1 MKRIRLS
8 SSELFSVLKGEKKL
22 LLVLVIVLSLQAVI
36 SMVQPW
42 PLQIIFDNVILD
54 KPPSPLLTRLAGPLW
69 DLLSQNL
76 LPIMVFLL
84 VAAAL
89 LNGAA
94 LYLQNLRLTQ
104 LIQRVVH
111 RLRVRLFAH
120 IIGLPVS
127 YFDKVG
133 AGEIVSRV
141 ISDTANVQSALE
153 GGVILVFRSIPTF
166 LGIFAIMLWVDLP
179 FALLTLLL
187 LPFVGLATLFF
198 GRKVKSASRAKRK
211 YDTQVATVA
220 ELATRT
226 HRSLKLLGLKE
237 QEVER
242 LEQKGLASRQAAVEA
257 GSWQGFYT
265 SSTNVTLAAGT
276 ALMVLIGVLR
286 IRAGQITP
294 GELLVFMSYLRSMFK
309 PVREVTKYFNKIAK
323 ALASNERIEEVMDVT
338 PCDLGVCEVTGAPP
352 MPDFHDEIVFDNVSF
367 EYEPGVKVL
376 EGLSFRV
383 QQGQKVAIIGDS
395 GSGKT
400 TLLSLIPRFFDPA
413 DGRILIDGQDVR
425 SYSLESLRNQIAVV
439 PQEQIIFHTTVGENI
454 ALGKPNSEVG
464 EEEIREA
471 ATKANAHEF
480 IVNLPEGYETELGTG
495 NTHLSGGQ
503 AKRILVARALLR
515 DGLVVL
521 LDEPTAGLDPFS
533 EAKVMEAFDRLM
545 EQRTI
550 VVVTHYLP
558 LIANAD
564 LIVVLKNGTVA
575 ERGDHQTLIEKGD
588 IYHQFWQEQMAQLPP
603 HHPLQTARDE
613 RVVS

>member
-1 MKRIRLS
+1 MNKTRLS
-8 SSELFSVLKGEKKL
+8 SSQLFSVLKSEKRL
-22 LLVLVIVLSLQAVI
+22 LFVLVVVLSLQATI

-54 KPPSPLLTRLAGPLW
+54 KFPSPLLTRLAGSFW
-69 DLLSQNL
+69 DIVSEDL

-89 LNGAA
+89 LNGVAM
-94 LYLQNLRLTQ
+94 YVQNIRLTQ

-111 RLRVRLFAH
+111 QLRVRLFAH

-141 ISDTANVQSALE
+141 VSDTANVQSALE

-166 LGIFAIMLWVDLP
+166 LGIFVIMLWVDLP

-187 LPFVGLATLFF
+187 LPFVGLGTLFF
-198 GRKVKSASRAKRK
+198 GRKVKSASRAKRR
-211 YDTQVATVA
+211 YDAQVATVA

-242 LEQKGLASRQAAVEA
+242 LEEKGLASRQAAVEA

-265 SSTNVTLAAGT
+265 SSTNVALAAGT
-276 ALMVLIGVLR
+276 ALMVLIGVFR

-323 ALASNERIEEVMDVT
+323 ALASNERIEEVMAVT

-352 MPDFHDEIVFDNVSF
+352 MPPFRNEIVFDRVSF
-367 EYEPGVKVL
+367 EYELGVKVL
-376 EGLSFRV
+376 QGLSFRV

-395 GSGKT
+395 GSGKS
-400 TLLSLIPRFFDPA
+400 TLLSLIPRFFDPT

-425 SYSLESLRNQIAVV
+425 SYSLKTLREQIAVV
-439 PQEQIIFHTTVGENI
+439 PQEQIIFHTTVRENI
-454 ALGKPNSEVG
+454 ALGKPDTDVG

-471 ATKANAHEF
+471 AAKANAHEF
-480 IVNLPEGYETELGTG
+480 IVNLPGGYETELGLG
-495 NTHLSGGQ
+495 SIHLSGGQ

-515 DGLVVL
+515 DGPVVL

-545 EQRTI
+545 ERRTI
-550 VVVTHYLP
+550 IVVTHHLP

-564 LIVVLKNGTVA
+564 LIVVLKNGMVA
-575 ERGDHQTLIEKGD
+575 EQGDHRSLVEKGD
-588 IYHQFWQEQMAQLPP
+588 IYHHFWHEQMAQLPP
-603 HHPLQTARDE
+603 HHPMQPA
-613 RVVS
+613 

>member
-1 MKRIRLS
+1 MNKTRLS
-8 SSELFSVLKGEKKL
+8 SSQLFSVLKSEKRL
-22 LLVLVIVLSLQAVI
+22 LFVLVVVLSLQATI

-54 KPPSPLLTRLAGPLW
+54 KPPSPLLTRLAGSLW
-69 DLLSQNL
+69 DLVSEDL

-84 VAAAL
+84 VVAAL
-89 LNGAA
+89 LNGVAM
-94 LYLQNLRLTQ
+94 YVQNIRLTQ

-111 RLRVRLFAH
+111 QLRVRLFAH

-141 ISDTANVQSALE
+141 VSDTANVQSALE

-166 LGIFAIMLWVDLP
+166 LGIFVIMLWVDLP

-187 LPFVGLATLFF
+187 LPFVGLGTLFF
-198 GRKVKSASRAKRK
+198 GRKVKSASRAKRR
-211 YDTQVATVA
+211 YDAQVATVA

-242 LEQKGLASRQAAVEA
+242 LEEKGLASRQAAVEA

-265 SSTNVTLAAGT
+265 SSTNVALAAGT
-276 ALMVLIGVLR
+276 ALMVLIGVFR

-323 ALASNERIEEVMDVT
+323 ALASNERIEEVMAVT

-352 MPDFHDEIVFDNVSF
+352 MPPFRNEIVFDRVSF
-367 EYEPGVKVL
+367 EYELGVKVL
-376 EGLSFRV
+376 QGLSFRV

-395 GSGKT
+395 GSGKS
-400 TLLSLIPRFFDPA
+400 TLLSLIPRFFDPT

-425 SYSLESLRNQIAVV
+425 SYSLKTLREQIAVV
-439 PQEQIIFHTTVGENI
+439 PQEQIIFHTTVRENI
-454 ALGKPNSEVG
+454 ALGKPDTDVG

-471 ATKANAHEF
+471 AAKANAHEF
-480 IVNLPEGYETELGTG
+480 IVNLPGGYETELGLG
-495 NTHLSGGQ
+495 SIHLSGGQ

-515 DGLVVL
+515 DGPVVL

-545 EQRTI
+545 ERRTI
-550 VVVTHYLP
+550 IVVTHHLP

-564 LIVVLKNGTVA
+564 LIVVLKNGMVA
-575 ERGDHQTLIEKGD
+575 EQGDHRSLVEKGD
-588 IYHQFWQEQMAQLPP
+588 IYHHFWHEQMAQLPP
-603 HHPLQTARDE
+603 HHPLQPA
-613 RVVS
+613 

>member
-1 MKRIRLS
+1 MEKTRLS
-8 SSELFSVLKGEKKL
+8 SSQLFSVLKGEKRL
-22 LLVLVIVLSLQAVI
+22 LLVLVIVLSLQAAI

-42 PLQIIFDNVILD
+42 PLQVIFDNVILD
-54 KPPSPLLTRLAGPLW
+54 KPPSSLLTRLAGPLW
-69 DLLSQNL
+69 GLISENL

-84 VAAAL
+84 LAAAL
-89 LNGAA
+89 LNGVAM
-94 LYLQNLRLTQ
+94 YVQNIRLTQ

-111 RLRVRLFAH
+111 QLRVRLFAH

-141 ISDTANVQSALE
+141 VSDTANVQSALE

-166 LGIFAIMLWVDLP
+166 LGIFVIMLWVDLP

-187 LPFVGLATLFF
+187 LPFVGLGTLFF
-198 GRKVKSASRAKRK
+198 GRKVKSASKAKRR
-211 YDTQVATVA
+211 YDAQVATVA

-242 LEQKGLASRQAAVEA
+242 LEEKGLASRRAAVEA

-265 SSTNVTLAAGT
+265 SSTNVALAAGT
-276 ALMVLIGVLR
+276 ALMVLIGVFR

-323 ALASNERIEEVMDVT
+323 ALASNERIEEVMAVT

-352 MPDFHDEIVFDNVSF
+352 MPPFHDEIVFDNVSF

-376 EGLSFRV
+376 QGISFRV

-395 GSGKT
+395 GSGKS
-400 TLLSLIPRFFDPA
+400 TLLSLIPRFFDPI

-425 SYSLESLRNQIAVV
+425 SYSLKTLREQIAVV
-439 PQEQIIFHTTVGENI
+439 PQEQIIFHTTVRENI
-454 ALGKPNSEVG
+454 ALGKPDAEVG

-471 ATKANAHEF
+471 AAKANAHQF
-480 IVNLPEGYETELGTG
+480 IVNLPDGYETELGLG
-495 NTHLSGGQ
+495 STHLSGGQ
-503 AKRILVARALLR
+503 AKRLLVARALLR
-515 DGLVVL
+515 DGPVVL

-545 EQRTI
+545 ERRTI
-550 VVVTHYLP
+550 IVVTHHLP

-564 LIVVLKNGTVA
+564 MIVVLKNGSVA
-575 ERGDHQTLIEKGD
+575 ERGDHRSLIEKGD
-588 IYHQFWQEQMAQLPP
+588 IYHRFWQEQMAQLPS
-603 HHPLQTARDE
+603 HHPLQSA
-613 RVVS
+613 